1 MALVGEGVQPIGQ
14 AVAARGRKR
23 RAAESTQAGVTT
35 GSWHERRPGGNAR
48 TDLHVRAWRLACSTL
63 FMHVVVG
70 IVTAVSSSPNR
81 SIGWAQAG
89 TGLVGFAVFADFAA
103 CKACLASAGVGRER
117 KGRPGG
123 RRA

>member
-63 FMHVVVG
+63 FVRVVVG
-70 IVTAVSSSPNR
+70 MVTEVLSSPNR

-89 TGLVGFAVFADFAA
+89 TGLVGFAVFAGFVA
-103 CKACLASAGVGRER
+103 CIACLASAGVAGGSE
-117 KGRPGG
+117 GAPGKTP
-123 RRA
+123 